1 MSISLPRFFRS
12 HLLSFSGAVL
22 LFPLAALLVTFAAP
36 VSTEAQQTVAPITTS
51 ATAGAP
57 TPSDV
62 VREFYR
68 AWREKR
74 FRDAFMMSIHRPA
87 IESLSA
93 EEYED
98 LRPDFERNA
107 ALMPFKVE
115 ISGEQI
121 SGDTATVF
129 VRYVE
134 HAGDSPSDTVP
145 VMLLGAGGTWIVGDR
160 AEQEEVKKAGREFFF
175 NARIEQ
181 HQRDVEAVLVR
192 IANAQAL
199 YSVQHGGLCT
209 DLRTLVAA
217 TPSLKDIET
226 SDSTGYHFRINVSKN
241 AKVCTAGAEPARYGR
256 TGRLSFFMDQTGI
269 TKKDNEGKP
278 LKGSTARK

>member
-1 MSISLPRFFRS
+1 MSVSLPRSFRS
-12 HLLSFSGAVL
+12 HLLSGAVL
-22 LFPLAALLVTFAAP
+22 LLLVALLVTSAAP
-36 VSTEAQQTVAPITTS
+36 VSTEAQKTVAPMTTT

-68 AWREKR
+68 AWGEKR

-87 IESLSA
+87 IEALSA

-134 HAGDSPSDTVP
+134 HAGDTPSDTVP
-145 VMLLGAGGTWIVGDR
+145 VMLLGEGGTWIVGDR

-175 NARIEQ
+175 KARIEQ
-181 HQRDVEAVLVR
+181 HHQDVEAVLVR

-226 SDSTGYHFRINVSKN
+226 SDSTGYHFRINVSRN

-269 TKKDNEGKP
+269 AKKDNGGKP
-278 LKGSTARK
+278 LKDSAARK